1 MNHRN
6 SFLKAAAVSVFATLS
21 ASAQLATYNF
31 ESLTNG
37 PLAGQDGWIG
47 YADVTVRPGTGGNTT
62 KVMGGSAASRERNP
76 AFNAPSFTATETD
89 AVLGFDF
96 RVVNTNLGSGG
107 GVSLSTVDHLW
118 AAGEGPVGLHY
129 SSTFNHLLVTLGNGA
144 SYAGGANNFPHI
156 PGHWYRFEMRLNFT
170 AYAGNGS
177 ASVFYQDLSTGD
189 TNWHVVAMLQNL
201 GLGLANQ
208 GVTVDAW
215 DRMDLHAANVELDNI
230 VLGTTGG
237 ATSPSLTSNASFESP
252 NIVDGSVMQNPT
264 LASWNFLG
272 TAGIVDAPSAYQCPT
287 PADGEQ
293 AAFLKGAFSGA
304 VPQFS
309 QSFTVPADGFY
320 RLRFFVAG
328 APQGSGGLHGHLH
341 YFAKLDGAM
350 LWSAWTHNAQPFTLV
365 TLDFHAAAGS
375 HNLMFQA
382 DGLAAQSDGGVAFF
396 DNVRVQPSPPF
407 AAPTNPPT
415 YHVAEL
421 PLPANINA
429 GAVTGGEVVAL
440 NDLGQAAGNAFAG
453 TASQA
458 LRWNSGTNQM
468 LAALPAQSSRARGMN
483 ASGKVV
489 GESGA
494 SAVIWQ
500 ATTPAALS
508 TPAGETSA
516 TAADIDDAG
525 AIIGTS
531 TNAVGVPHLVT
542 WSGVAGA
549 PVIQG
554 AEPATGVARRNNGDL
569 VGDGPRETGSPEV
582 GALYFDGAEWRHL
595 LVGQTIS
602 SAVNGSG
609 TVCGSEIETQGTP
622 QTRAW
627 KATVGT
633 LTYLPHLGASTNSTA
648 EDLNNSGDVVG
659 ISQNRAVLWRGTTV
673 IDLNTRIAPGSGW
686 VLQKATA
693 INNRGQIAGVGIRN
707 GQPRI
712 FLLSPGPLPSLSWS
726 WSDPRHTHAHLAWNS
741 IPGFG
746 YAVESSTD
754 LTIWTSRARFTA
766 TAESSA
772 LDLPTHQDVEAEFWR
787 VLFTPFH
794 P

>member
-1 MNHRN
+1 MKSQTN
-6 SFLKAAAVSVFATLS
+6 FLKAATVSVFATLS
-21 ASAQLATYNF
+21 ASAQLATYTF

-37 PLAGQDGWIG
+37 ALAGQDGWIG
-47 YADVTVRPGTGGNTT
+47 YADVTVRPGNGVNTT

-76 AFNAPSFTATETD
+76 AFNAPSFNATETD
-89 AVLGFDF
+89 AVRGFDF
-96 RVVNTNLGSGG
+96 RVVNTNLASGG

-170 AYAGNGS
+170 AYTGNGS
-177 ASVFYQDLSTGD
+177 ASVFYMDLTAGD
-189 TNWHVVAMLQNL
+189 TNWHAVAMLQNL

-215 DRMDLHAANVELDNI
+215 DRLDLRAANVELDNI

-237 ATSPSLTSNASFESP
+237 ATSPSLTTNASFEAP

-264 LASWNFLG
+264 LASWSFLG

-293 AAFLKGAFSGA
+293 AAFLKGAVSGP

-309 QSFTVPADGFY
+309 QYFSVAAAGFY
-320 RLRFFVAG
+320 RLRFLVAG
-328 APQGSGGLHGHLH
+328 APEGAGGLHGHLH
-341 YFAKLDGAM
+341 YLAKVDGTTV
-350 LWSAWTHNAQPFTLV
+350 WSAWTHNSQPFMLV

-375 HNLMFQA
+375 HSLVFQT
-382 DGLAAQSDGGVAFF
+382 DGLAPQSDSGVAFF
-396 DNVRVQPSPPF
+396 DHVRVQPSPPF
-407 AAPTNPPT
+407 TAPTNPPT
-415 YHVAEL
+415 YHVTEL
-421 PLPANINA
+421 PLPAVIA
-429 GAVTGGEVVAL
+429 ADAVTGGEVVAL
-440 NDLGQAAGNAFAG
+440 NELGQAAGNAFAG
-453 TASQA
+453 SVAQA
-458 LRWNSGTNQM
+458 LRWSAGTNQF
-468 LAALPAQSSRARGMN
+468 LGSLPGQSSQARGMN
-483 ASGKVV
+483 ADGHVV
-489 GESGA
+489 GASGVQ
-494 SAVIWQ
+494 AVIWQ
-500 ATTPAALS
+500 ATTALALD
-508 TPAGETSA
+508 TPGGDTSA

-531 TNAVGVPHLVT
+531 TNASGVTHLVT
-542 WSGVAGA
+542 WAGFDGA
-549 PVIQG
+549 ALIQG
-554 AEPATGVARRNNGDL
+554 AEPSTGAARRNNGDL

-602 SAVNGSG
+602 SAVNESG

-633 LTYLPHLGASTNSTA
+633 LTYLPHLCSSTNSTA
-648 EDLNNSGDVVG
+648 EDLNNAGDVVG
-659 ISQNRAVLWRGTTV
+659 ISQNKAVLWRGTTV
-673 IDLNTRIAPGSGW
+673 IDLNTRIAPDSGC
-686 VLQKATA
+686 VLQKATV
-693 INNRGQIAGVGIRN
+693 INNRGQIAGVGTRN

-712 FLLSPGPLPSLSWS
+712 FLLSPGPLPNLAWS
-726 WSDPRHTHAHLAWNS
+726 WSDPRHTHAHLAWNT

-766 TAESSA
+766 TADSSA
-772 LDLPTHQDVEAEFWR
+772 LDLPAHPGVDAEFWR